1 MRRAL
6 RSAAAWGLWSSLP
19 GQQHIEPKPEQ
30 VVLNPLAVAK
40 WASAVMASL
49 WVRVPA
55 ASQALL
61 LLMLIDFSTGLIVA
75 AIRGNLDSHRSWV
88 GLLKKVLVL
97 LVVATATVV
106 GRSAGFEFDLAAAVA
121 IAFSVSEA
129 ISIVENCANAGVP
142 IPPVLV
148 QALLK
153 AKTLAGTPEPPT
165 KEEK

>member
-1 MRRAL
+1 MRRRAP

-40 WASAVMASL
+40 WVSAVMASL

-61 LLMLIDFSTGLIVA
+61 LLMLIDFFTGLIVA

-121 IAFSVSEA
+121 LSARRAVAPLCGPPWPSTTASTPQR
-129 ISIVENCANAGVP
+129 P
-142 IPPVLV
+142 IDDIRE
-148 QALLK
+148 
-153 AKTLAGTPEPPT
+153 T
-165 KEEK
+165 